1 MRSWRAL
8 AVGIALGVVLVLVVA
23 RAPFVPSAQAQHLSR
38 LQNLE
43 FDFDTTGQAS
53 TLTFFDK
60 DTGDIYLYVASTSG
74 RFAFARRLTLQELG
88 GPLADQ
94 ATQRL
99 RQIPQLPSGAESE
112 Y

>member
-1 MRSWRAL
+1 MAL
-8 AVGIALGVVLVLVVA
+8 AIG
-23 RAPFVPSAQAQHLSR
+23 RAPFVSPAEAQHLSR
-38 LQNLE
+38 LQHVD

-53 TLTFFDK
+53 TLTFFNR
-60 DTGDIYLYVASTSG
+60 DTGEVFLYVASMSG
-74 RFAFARRLTLQELG
+74 NFTFARSLTLEQLG

-99 RQIPQLPSGAESE
+99 RGIPQLPTGTEPDFD